1 MIVEIAIN
9 PLPAESQP
17 MDAVEERPSLGGH
30 SFGVVTRGV
39 ASPILVDAL
48 SSGQH
53 PRHSSCW
60 R

>member
-9 PLPAESQP
+9 PLPVESQP
-17 MDAVEERPSLGGH
+17 MDAVEQRPSL
-30 SFGVVTRGV
+30 GVVTRGV